1 MVNMHELV
9 PKHTKL
15 KDSEKNK
22 VLEKYNVSANALP
35 RISKDD
41 PAIEKLNVTPGDV
54 IKIERES
61 QTAGVS
67 IYYRVVVEGW
77 KLWIDQY

>member
-15 KDSEKNK
+15 SDSEKNK

-41 PAIEKLNVTPGDV
+41 SSIETLNIKPGDV

-77 KLWIDQY
+77 K

>member
-1 MVNMHELV
+1 MVDMHELV

-15 KDSEKNK
+15 NDSEKKK

-41 PAIEKLNVTPGDV
+41 PAIEKLNVKPGDV
-54 IKIERES
+54 IKIERISE
-61 QTAGVS
+61 TAG
-67 IYYRVVVEGW
+67 IAMYYRVVVEG
-77 KLWIDQY
+77 

>member
-1 MVNMHELV
+1 MVNTHELV

-15 KDSEKNK
+15 NDSEKNK
-22 VLEKYNVSANALP
+22 ILEKYNIAVNGLP

-41 PAIEKLNVTPGDV
+41 PAIEKLSAKPGDV

-61 QTAGVS
+61 KTAGVAM
-67 IYYRVVVEGW
+67 YYRVVVEG
-77 KLWIDQY
+77 

>member
-15 KDSEKNK
+15 NDSEKNK
-22 VLEKYNVSANALP
+22 VLEKYNVSANGLP

-41 PAIEKLNVTPGDV
+41 PAIETLNIKPGDI

-61 QTAGVS
+61 QTARIS
-67 IYYRVVVEGW
+67 IYYRVVVEG
-77 KLWIDQY
+77 

>member
-1 MVNMHELV
+1 MHELV

-15 KDSEKNK
+15 NNSEKNK
-22 VLEKYNVSANALP
+22 ILEKYNVSANALP

-41 PAIEKLNVTPGDV
+41 PAVEKLNAVPGDV
-54 IKIERES
+54 VKIDRKS

-67 IYYRVVVEGW
+67 IYYRVVVEG
-77 KLWIDQY
+77 

>member
-15 KDSEKNK
+15 SDSEKNK

-41 PAIEKLNVTPGDV
+41 PSIETLNIKPGDI
-54 IKIERES
+54 IKIERKS
-61 QTAGVS
+61 QTAGV
-67 IYYRVVVEGW
+67 
-77 KLWIDQY
+77 

>member
-15 KDSEKNK
+15 NDSEKNK
-22 VLEKYNVSANALP
+22 ILEKYNISANALP
-35 RISKDD
+35 RVSKDD
-41 PAIEKLNVTPGDV
+41 PAIEKLGIKPGDV
-54 IKIERES
+54 IKIERKS

-67 IYYRVVVEGW
+67 TYYRVVVEG
-77 KLWIDQY
+77 